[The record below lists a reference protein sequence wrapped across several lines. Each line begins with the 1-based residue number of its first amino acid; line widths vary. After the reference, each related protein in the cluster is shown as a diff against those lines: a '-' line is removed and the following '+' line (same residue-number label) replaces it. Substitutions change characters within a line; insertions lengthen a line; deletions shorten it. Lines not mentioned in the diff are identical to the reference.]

1 MSMPALGAG
10 QGTGHPDKEDSVR
23 HGALSGSIP
32 VDFGTIY
39 GKTEFVRS
47 VPKLR
52 IAIRKLL

>member
-1 MSMPALGAG
+1 MPALGAG